1 MFKNLIESSSHSR
14 EFKRRGTFLLF
25 TTATYLVLFAITGVA
40 SIYAYDAH
48 LEQQNLEVVAIIS
61 PKDLE
66 VDQPPPKIIAD
77 PICRCLGGN
86 NKSNAY
92 DVRRNPTAR
101 VDQPEV
107 VPAAVS
113 AQQNPELPIRT
124 NKFVIGDDQ
133 DLNARPGAG
142 KGVASTTTAG
152 GEGTTIL
159 DDNPPPPL
167 PTPTPV
173 KVLRISD
180 PINSRALSLP
190 KPVYPSLGVQIRL
203 QGVVNVQVLIDES
216 GKVVSAKAISGHPI
230 LIPDAVRAA
239 MNARF
244 SPTTLNGQA
253 VKISGIITYNFV
265 LSK

>member
-40 SIYAYDAH
+40 SIYAYHAH
-48 LEQQNLEVVAIIS
+48 LEQPNLDVVAIIS
-61 PKDLE
+61 PKELE
-66 VDQPPPKIIAD
+66 VDQLPPNIISD
-77 PICRCLGGN
+77 PICRCSGGN
-86 NKSNAY
+86 SKNNTF
-92 DVRRNPTAR
+92 DVRRTPTAR

-107 VPAAVS
+107 APATVS
-113 AQQNPELPIRT
+113 TEQNPPLPIRT
-124 NKFVIGDDQ
+124 NKFVIGDQ
-133 DLNARPGAG
+133 DLNARPGGG
-142 KGVASTTTAG
+142 KGVPSTTTGG
-152 GEGTTIL
+152 GEVTTIL

-173 KVLRISD
+173 KVLRISEQ
-180 PINSRALSLP
+180 INSRALSLP

-203 QGVVNVQVLIDES
+203 QGVVNVQVLTDES

-230 LIPDAVRAA
+230 LIPDSVRAA

-253 VKISGIITYNFV
+253 VKVSGIITYNFV
-265 LSK
+265 LP